1 VIAVGQKYESSCSLQ
16 SNAQDPEDRELYLQ
30 TDGAVKVEL
39 QQ

>member
-1 VIAVGQKYESSCSLQ
+1 VIAVGQNMSSCSLQ

-30 TDGAVKVEL
+30 TGGAVKVEL